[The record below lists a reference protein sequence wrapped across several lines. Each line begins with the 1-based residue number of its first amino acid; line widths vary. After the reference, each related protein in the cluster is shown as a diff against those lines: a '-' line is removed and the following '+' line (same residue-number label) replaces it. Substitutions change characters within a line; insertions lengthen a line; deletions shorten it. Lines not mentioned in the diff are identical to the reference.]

1 MTICYTA
8 YRKYL
13 FKNVH
18 RDPCLHWGM
27 HWKESDYWNTVD
39 SSLCPVLLFAGI
51 LTEHELISSIH
62 SSCHQSNPLTTSWI
76 TVVCVSLLP
85 IHQDESELF
94 FFLFFFCPPPCVWM
108 DGWMQQVEL
117 VLSWPRSITT
127 EGLLLSNKNSTN
139 SWHKSLLKTVLH
151 CQNKSNL
158 YISWAR
164 AFYTNKT
171 KS

>member
-1 MTICYTA
+1 MFTLRHALEGKWLLEYC
-8 YRKYL
+8 RL
-13 FKNVH
+13 FLVSSATFCWYFNRTWAHFINPFILPSVQSFNH
-18 RDPCLHWGM
+18 QLNYSGVCLAAANPSG
-27 HWKESDYWNTVD
+27 WKW
-39 SSLCPVLLFAGI
+39 A
-51 LTEHELISSIH
+51 
-62 SSCHQSNPLTTSWI
+62 
-76 TVVCVSLLP
+76 
-85 IHQDESELF
+85 F